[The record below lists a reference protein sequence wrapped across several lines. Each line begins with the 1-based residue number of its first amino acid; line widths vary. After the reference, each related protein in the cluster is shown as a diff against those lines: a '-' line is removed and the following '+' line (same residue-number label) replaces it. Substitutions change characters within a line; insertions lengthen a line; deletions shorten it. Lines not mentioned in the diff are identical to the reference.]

1 MNTRLSYLFL
11 YALSPV
17 LGIFTA
23 FKKLNRSNVLF
34 FSVLTLGTFGFLYH
48 YGGSG
53 DGTFHYENAKNLY
66 SDVGLFEF
74 FKECWN
80 IIIQQPSG
88 PVDLYIHFL
97 YFLSSSVLQW
107 PGSLHLWAGIVLGYI
122 IGKTFL
128 LLDFDIKLDK
138 DNKTNL
144 FFLFVLVGIHLI
156 FPLNAIRIGTAMW
169 LALFAIIGYAKTK
182 RLKYVLILGLT
193 LTIHLAYALILVPVI
208 SAFFLKRSK
217 VVVVALFAMSFG
229 FQLTSFDAT
238 AYLPKTETAEKKAGY
253 IMDKETRQE
262 IGESTGQ
269 KRSSLNIYAALGP
282 SLYQQFGIFVLIL
295 VFIPLYLKTP
305 ISHPV
310 SFVMTVVLLTYAFSN
325 VVVFMP
331 SLVGRVQ
338 NLGTVA
344 FLAAGF
350 MWKMSEVRQ
359 LTKSWYSSIIKSS
372 HYYLLAASFFYLLA
386 ITSHIL
392 DITSVYFLALP
403 IFSEYQEAD
412 MTIREALIALF

>member
-1 MNTRLSYLFL
+1 MNSKLSFIFI
-11 YALSPV
+11 YALSPM
-17 LGIFTA
+17 LGIYTA
-23 FKKLNRSNVLF
+23 FKKLNRSNVVFL
-34 FSVLTLGTFGFLYH
+34 STLTLGTFGFLYY

-53 DGTFHYENAKNLY
+53 DGTTHFERGMLY
-66 SDVGLFEF
+66 QDLSFSSFLMEA
-74 FKECWN
+74 WN
-80 IIIQQPSG
+80 IIFQRPTLEST
-88 PVDLYIHFL
+88 DLYIHSL
-97 YFLSSSVLQW
+97 YYLSSGIFQW
-107 PGSLHLWAGIVLGYI
+107 PKSLHLWAGIVLGFI

-128 LLDFDIKLDK
+128 LLDFDFKLEK

-169 LALFAIIGYAKTK
+169 LALYCIIGYAKTK

-208 SAFFLKRSK
+208 AAFFLNRSK
-217 VVVVALFAMSFG
+217 VAVVALFALSFS
-229 FQLTSFDAT
+229 FQLTSFDVT
-238 AYLPKTETAEKKAGY
+238 DYLPKTETAERKAGY
-253 IMDKETRQE
+253 IMDEDTIQLVQSNRV
-262 IGESTGQ
+262 Q
-269 KRSSLNIYAALGP
+269 KLASLNFYADLGP
-282 SLYQQFGIFVLIL
+282 SLYKQFGIFVLIF

-344 FLAAGF
+344 FLTAGF

-359 LTKSWYSSIIKSS
+359 LVKSWYAGIIKSS
-372 HYYLLAASFFYLLA
+372 HYYLLGASFVYFLA
-386 ITSHIL
+386 KLSHIL
-392 DITSVYFLALP
+392 DTTSIYFLALP